1 MMKKLKIEKNKRK
14 ELGTVFSNTVMLYI
28 LQVSGYI
35 FPLLT
40 FPYLTRVLGPG
51 NYGIM
56 TFANSVMVYFQLLV
70 DFGFL
75 LSATRLCSLFR
86 DDKDRLSETVSAVIQ
101 AKIMISGFGFA
112 LLLVLCAT
120 VGAFSQISLYLIFAY
135 ISVFFSVF
143 VPDYLFRGVEKMGTI
158 TYRTLIA
165 RAIYTVLIFL
175 VVRKAADYYWIPL
188 LNGVSNLFV
197 VLWSWLFVH
206 KELGIRVRRVSFAN
220 TLGALRESAIFF
232 VSRLAT
238 TAYSA
243 SNVFVLGLLFG
254 NASMGL
260 FGASNSLITN
270 ARGMYSPIADSLYP
284 YMVSKK
290 NYKLMKWI
298 MIIAAPLVLGGTAF
312 LYVFSVPIIRLLC
325 GDEYLATVPVFRA
338 MLPLMIVTL
347 PIYLLGF
354 PTLGA
359 MNMMKEANYT
369 VIYAAVF
376 HIAGLA
382 VLYLTGH
389 LYFIPVSLLTTG
401 SEIVVLVSRIYY
413 VCKGRKRLR
422 EGKSND

>member
-1 MMKKLKIEKNKRK
+1 MKMKTTKNKEIR
-14 ELGTVFSNTVMLYI
+14 TVFSNTVMLYI

-56 TFANSVMVYFQLLV
+56 AFANATMIYFQLLV

-75 LSATRLCSLFR
+75 LSATRVCSLYR
-86 DDKDRLSETVSAVIQ
+86 DDRKKLTETVSAVIQ
-101 AKIMISGFGFA
+101 AKTLISAVGFVVMLG
-112 LLLVLCAT
+112 LCAT
-120 VGAFSQISLYLIFAY
+120 VSAFSQNRLFLIYSYL
-135 ISVFFSVF
+135 SVFLSVF
-143 VPDYLFRGVEKMGTI
+143 VPDYLFRGVEKMGNI
-158 TYRTLIA
+158 TYRSLIA

-175 VVRKAADYYWIPL
+175 VVRSANDYYLIPL
-188 LNGVSNLFV
+188 LNAASNLFV
-197 VLWSWLFVH
+197 VVWSWWFVVKQLH
-206 KELGIRVRRVSFAN
+206 VGLRRVSFSK
-220 TLGALRESAIFF
+220 TLEAIRESAIFF
-232 VSRLAT
+232 VSRIAS

-254 NASMGL
+254 STLMGQ
-260 FGASNSLITN
+260 FGAANSLITN

-290 NYKLMKWI
+290 NYRLLKWI
-298 MIIAAPLVLGGTAF
+298 LIITFPLILGGTAF
-312 LYVFSVPIIRLLC
+312 LYVFATPIIRLLC
-325 GDEYLATVPVFRA
+325 GDAYLPAVPIFRA
-338 MLPLMIVTL
+338 MLPLMVITL

-354 PTLGA
+354 PALGA

-382 VLYLTGH
+382 LLYATGH
-389 LYFIPVSLLTTG
+389 LYFIPVSILTCCSEMVVLTT
-401 SEIVVLVSRIYY
+401 RTYY
-413 VCKGRKRLR
+413 VLKGRKRIR
-422 EGKSND
+422 EGTAK